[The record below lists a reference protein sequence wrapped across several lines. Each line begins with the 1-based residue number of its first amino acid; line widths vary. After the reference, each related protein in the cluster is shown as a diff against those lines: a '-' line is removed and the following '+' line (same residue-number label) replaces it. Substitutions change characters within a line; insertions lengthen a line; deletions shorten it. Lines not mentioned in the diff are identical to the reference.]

1 MASKPKHA
9 ADYPAEQVEVVR
21 STCLYVAT
29 ILGDLMDDL
38 VVVGGLVPTLLI
50 DPRRSDENR
59 EAHVGTRDLDV
70 GLALALLDAGRYRT
84 LSERLREAGFEPD
97 RNPDFRRT
105 RQRWVVTGYGT
116 VTLDFLIAP
125 SSDTDVGGTLRDI
138 ERDFAAIIT
147 PGLALAFQ
155 DRERVRLEGR
165 TIRGENATRDVWVC
179 GPGAFV
185 VLKALA
191 FRGRGE
197 NKDAYDLYYVVRN
210 YGAGLEDVAA
220 RLRLVTDDAHAQHA
234 LAVLREDFL
243 DPDGVG
249 PRRVAEFLVRGPD
262 PEIQADV
269 VGFVKACSIASR
281 DQLCDDSRAH
291 VRIRP
296 RI

>member
-9 ADYPAEQVEVVR
+9 SDYPAEHVEVVR

-29 ILGDLMDDL
+29 VLGDLMDDL

-50 DPRRSDENR
+50 DPGPSDKNR
-59 EAHVGTRDLDV
+59 EAHVGTMDLDV

-84 LSERLREAGFEPD
+84 LSERLRESGFEPD
-97 RNPDFRRT
+97 RNPDNRVT
-105 RQRWVVTGYGT
+105 RQRWVVTGHGT
-116 VTLDFLIAP
+116 VTLDFLIPP
-125 SSDTDVGGTLRDI
+125 SSDSDVGGTLRDI

-147 PGLALAFQ
+147 PGLALAFE
-155 DRERVRLEGR
+155 DRKRIRLGGR
-165 TIRGENATRDVWVC
+165 TVRGENAAREVWVC
-179 GPGAFV
+179 GAGAFV

-210 YGAGLEDVAA
+210 YGAGIEDVAA
-220 RLRLVTDDAHAQHA
+220 RLRLLTGDAHAQRA

-262 PEIQADV
+262 ADIQADV
-269 VGFVKACSIASR
+269 VGFVKALL
-281 DQLCDDSRAH
+281 DH
-291 VRIRP
+291 VS
-296 RI
+296 